1 MSDEREPGGDE
12 IRPTDDEMHERDTT
26 PEETEAGAAALRELG
41 AATPLPAD
49 VLARLEGRLEA
60 EPGLA
65 APVRPARR
73 ARRRRAAF
81 FVPGFGVA
89 LAAVVAIA
97 VIATQGSSPA
107 PTVAPTAGAFE
118 KSTAIVPQSSAT
130 AGTHANDSPLPAR
143 LRTPALVGRSYPEA
157 LALAQKHGLR
167 LVPAQN
173 PCTPPAKTKVTTQT
187 PRAGAPVA
195 AGAAIRVRTQRCG
208 S

>member
-1 MSDEREPGGDE
+1 MSDEREPGGGE
-12 IRPTDDEMHERDTT
+12 IRPTDDEMHDRDTT
-26 PEETEAGAAALRELG
+26 PEEIEAGAAALREL
-41 AATPLPAD
+41 AATTPLPAD
-49 VLARLEGRLEA
+49 VLARLEGRLAA

-81 FVPGFGVA
+81 LVPGFGVA

-97 VIATQGSSPA
+97 VIASQGSSSPPA
-107 PTVAPTAGAFE
+107 AAPTAGAFE
-118 KSTAIVPQSSAT
+118 KSTAIAPQSSAK
-130 AGTHANDSPLPAR
+130 AGANNSAVVAP

-157 LALAQKHGLR
+157 RALARKHGLR

-173 PCTPPAKTKVTTQT
+173 PCTPPARTKVTGQT
-187 PRAGAPVA
+187 PPAGTPVA

>member
-12 IRPTDDEMHERDTT
+12 IRPSDDEMNERDTT
-26 PEETEAGAAALRELG
+26 PDEIEAGAAALREL
-41 AATPLPAD
+41 AAETPLPAD
-49 VLARLEGRLEA
+49 VLARLEGRLAA

-65 APVRPARR
+65 APVRRARP

-81 FVPGFGVA
+81 LVPGFGVA
-89 LAAVVAIA
+89 LAAVVAIT

-107 PTVAPTAGAFE
+107 PTASPTAGAFE
-118 KSTAIVPQSSAT
+118 KSTAVGPQSPAAAGSKAT
-130 AGTHANDSPLPAR
+130 DAAGVAR
-143 LRTPALVGRSYPEA
+143 LRAPSLVGRTYPEA
-157 LALAQKHGLR
+157 RALAQKHGLR
-167 LVPAQN
+167 LVPAKN
-173 PCTPPAKTKVTTQT
+173 PCTRPRKTRVATQT